1 MIRKWFGIA
10 TLTVVAITLLS
21 LSSCARGQKLVGM
34 TVTPSTVTFGGVG
47 ATLQFRAV
55 GTYIHP
61 PENKDVT
68 DQAIW
73 SIDSQNLVTMNSPGN
88 FTAISDCG
96 SGNVTASITDHNNF
110 VSASA
115 FVSAA
120 GVGTT
125 ACTTA
130 ALTVIV
136 AGTGTV
142 TSSPSGINCPGT
154 CSFAFPLDSG
164 VVLTGAPGTGATSV
178 TYSWAAGTEGCTSQT
193 ATTCSL
199 ALNTNETVTATFQ

>member
-10 TLTVVAITLLS
+10 ALTFVAITLLS

-47 ATLQFRAV
+47 ATLQFTAV

-68 DQAIW
+68 NQASW

-96 SGNVTASITDHNNF
+96 SGNVKASITDHDNF
-110 VSASA
+110 VFATA

-136 AGTGTV
+136 AGSGTV
-142 TSSPSGINCPGT
+142 TSSPAGITCPGT

-164 VVLTGAPGTGATSV
+164 VVLTGTPGTGATTV
-178 TYSWAAGTEGCTSQT
+178 TYSWASGTQGCTSET

-199 ALNTNETVTATFQ
+199 ALNSNETVTATFQ